1 MNSDPQATARANCAW
16 GYAVAK
22 TLFELGVNHVVFSPG
37 SRSTPL
43 VLGCENQNGLQ
54 TIPIL
59 DERTAAFFALGLGK
73 RTGRPTALICTSGSA
88 PTHWFPAVTEAD
100 HSGVPLLLLSAD
112 RPPELQDCGAG
123 QTIDQTELF
132 GPFARAFHQIPL
144 PDESEESLGD
154 LREIIVRAY
163 SETTGRNPGPV
174 HLNFPFREPLV
185 YQDEK
190 PVKINLPER
199 VDLSESPSEAVFSK
213 ADEIVE
219 KLGSGKRLLVIAGEN
234 APLETFSKWDHPES
248 PPILCDSLSP
258 LRETPVPSR
267 ILRFEN
273 LLRNKGF
280 RPKAR
285 PDAILQLGP
294 LPTSKTLR
302 KWLGELEVPRVVI
315 EPRGKNVDPLTS
327 PSLSF
332 DLDFPVISSLDLP
345 ECEEE
350 WTSLWVESERRVE
363 AKLDLFFSDESD
375 WFEGK
380 LAQLLSV
387 HLPKAAQLHV
397 ANSMP
402 IRDLEWFWK
411 GSDLG
416 RTLSGNRG
424 VNGIDGTLGTALGI
438 AHDSQNPSYLL
449 TGELAFL
456 HDSNALLASREF
468 SGSLTVFLVNNQ
480 GGGIFENLSVA
491 GLPAFEKCF
500 ATPQNCNFK
509 MLCEA
514 HGVEHVMP
522 GNWEELIELI
532 QSSPPSGIRVIEI
545 RTDRKKDRDTRRELL
560 GLGPDA

>member
-43 VLGCENQNGLQ
+43 VLGCENQIGLR

-387 HLPKAAQLHV
+387 HLPKAAQLHM

-500 ATPQNCNFK
+500 ATPQDCNFK